1 MDQQL
6 LDILSS
12 TFSSSLSAPL
22 FPQRLQLLKSH
33 LYNRD
38 FEKAFPTSLPSVDDD
53 INAEQQALLETYVLR
68 WVPTRALC
76 YYRIFSTIAN
86 FFVPETEAESD
97 LHIVSIGAGSGSE
110 SLAFQAL
117 LTSHRITILEYPD

>member
-1 MDQQL
+1 MMDQQL

-22 FPQRLQLLKSH
+22 FPERLQLLKTH

-53 INAEQQALLETYVLR
+53 VNAEQQALLETYVLR

-76 YYRIFSTIAN
+76 YYRIFSKIAK
-86 FFVPETEAESD
+86 FVPEREAESD

-117 LTSHRITILEYPD
+117 LTSPCITILEYPD